1 MAWSLSIDST
11 VQGKMIERPVLPPR
25 LRRGDTI
32 GLFCP
37 AGPVRDVQR
46 LRAGIKLIEDLGFMV
61 KLRGPVEPQEGY
73 LADTDSQRAEHLHGL
88 WRDDEVKAILAIR
101 GGFGCL
107 RMVEQ
112 LDWELFRRHPK
123 FLAGF
128 SDVTVLLNTLLYRA
142 GLVTIHGPVATT
154 LARSNEQSLVSFFD
168 LLTGEF
174 EERIKP
180 KNLEILRGGTGRG
193 RLVGGNLSTLV
204 HLLATPYD
212 NTWEGCI
219 LLLEDTN
226 ESLYRIDRML
236 TQLALAGR
244 LQRLAGLVLGDFDPG
259 DDRLANL
266 RLQEAVWSRVM
277 ELAGPGYPVWA
288 QFPAGHRENN
298 LALPIG
304 MEAVMESDTGTLRLL
319 PESVARA

>member
-1 MAWSLSIDST
+1 MS
-11 VQGKMIERPVLPPR
+11 ERPVLPPR
-25 LRRGDTI
+25 LKRGGTI

-46 LRAGIKLIEDLGFMV
+46 LRAGIRLIEDFGFAV
-61 KLRGPVEPQEGY
+61 KVRGPAEPGESY
-73 LADTDSQRAEHLHGL
+73 LADSDAGRAAHLHAL
-88 WRDDEVKAILAIR
+88 WRDEEVQAILAIR
-101 GGFGCL
+101 GGYGCL
-107 RMVEQ
+107 RMVEL
-112 LDWELFRRHPK
+112 LDWELFRRQPK

-128 SDVTVLLNTLLYRA
+128 SDVTIVLNTLLHRS
-142 GLVTIHGPVATT
+142 GLVSIHGPMATT
-154 LARSNEQSLVSFFD
+154 LSRSDERSLASLFA

-180 KNLEILRGGTGRG
+180 KNLEVVRGGTGRG
-193 RLVGGNLSTLV
+193 RLVGGNLATLT
-204 HLLATPYD
+204 HLLATPWD
-212 NTWEGCI
+212 SKWEGCI

-226 ESLYRIDRML
+226 EPLYRLDRML

-244 LQRLAGLVLGDFDPG
+244 LERLAGLVLGDFAPGG
-259 DDRLANL
+259 DDRLASQ

-298 LALPIG
+298 GALPIG
-304 MEAVMESDTGTLRLL
+304 MEAAMDSAGGTLHLL
-319 PESVARA
+319 PDSVLRV